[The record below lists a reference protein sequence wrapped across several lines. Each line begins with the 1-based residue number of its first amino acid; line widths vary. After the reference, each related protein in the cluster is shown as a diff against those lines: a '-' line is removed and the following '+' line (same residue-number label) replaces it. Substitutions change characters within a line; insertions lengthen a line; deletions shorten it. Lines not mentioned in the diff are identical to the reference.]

1 MASLE
6 EEESEAEVDL
16 VVAAAS
22 AAAVVVADLD
32 LLSVGE
38 VVVVDLDDDIVCR
51 VVLVME
57 IYVCVYER
65 QRKVRSV
72 GESFE
77 SLGGVI
83 DFSRF
88 I

>member
-1 MASLE
+1 M
-6 EEESEAEVDL
+6 
-16 VVAAAS
+16 
-22 AAAVVVADLD
+22 
-32 LLSVGE
+32 
-38 VVVVDLDDDIVCR
+38 
-51 VVLVME
+51 
-57 IYVCVYER
+57 CVYER

-77 SLGGVI
+77 SLGEVI

>member
-1 MASLE
+1 MAFLE
-6 EEESEAEVDL
+6 EEEAEAEED
-16 VVAAAS
+16 
-22 AAAVVVADLD
+22 VVVADLD

-51 VVLVME
+51 VVLVMA
-57 IYVCVYER
+57 IYVCVYKR

-77 SLGGVI
+77 SLREVI

>member
-22 AAAVVVADLD
+22 AAGVVVADLD

-65 QRKVRSV
+65 QRKVGSV

>member
-1 MASLE
+1 MALLE
-6 EEESEAEVDL
+6 EEGAEAEED
-16 VVAAAS
+16 
-22 AAAVVVADLD
+22 VVVADLD

-57 IYVCVYER
+57 IYVYVYER
-65 QRKVRSV
+65 KRKVRSM

-77 SLGGVI
+77 SLGEVI

>member
-1 MASLE
+1 M
-6 EEESEAEVDL
+6 
-16 VVAAAS
+16 
-22 AAAVVVADLD
+22 
-32 LLSVGE
+32 
-38 VVVVDLDDDIVCR
+38 
-51 VVLVME
+51 
-57 IYVCVYER
+57 YVCMR

-77 SLGGVI
+77 SLGEVV

>member
-1 MASLE
+1 MALLE
-6 EEESEAEVDL
+6 EEEAEAEED
-16 VVAAAS
+16 
-22 AAAVVVADLD
+22 VVVADLD

-38 VVVVDLDDDIVCR
+38 VVVVVDLDDDIVCR

-65 QRKVRSV
+65 KRKVRSV

-77 SLGGVI
+77 SLGEVI

>member
-1 MASLE
+1 MALLE
-6 EEESEAEVDL
+6 EEEAEAEED
-16 VVAAAS
+16 
-22 AAAVVVADLD
+22 VVVADLD

-77 SLGGVI
+77 SWGK
-83 DFSRF
+83 
-88 I
+88 

>member
-1 MASLE
+1 MALLE
-6 EEESEAEVDL
+6 EEEPEAEED
-16 VVAAAS
+16 
-22 AAAVVVADLD
+22 VVVADLD

-38 VVVVDLDDDIVCR
+38 VVVVVDLDDDIVCR

-77 SLGGVI
+77 SLGEVI

>member
-1 MASLE
+1 MALLE
-6 EEESEAEVDL
+6 EEGAEAEED
-16 VVAAAS
+16 
-22 AAAVVVADLD
+22 VVVADLD

-38 VVVVDLDDDIVCR
+38 VVVVDLDDDIFCR

-77 SLGGVI
+77 SLEEVI

>member
-1 MASLE
+1 MALLE
-6 EEESEAEVDL
+6 EEEAEAEED
-16 VVAAAS
+16 
-22 AAAVVVADLD
+22 VVVADLD

-38 VVVVDLDDDIVCR
+38 VVVVDLDDDIVFR

-65 QRKVRSV
+65 QRKVRSL

-77 SLGGVI
+77 SLREVI

>member
-1 MASLE
+1 MALLE
-6 EEESEAEVDL
+6 EEEAEED
-16 VVAAAS
+16 
-22 AAAVVVADLD
+22 VVVADLD
-32 LLSVGE
+32 LLSVEE
-38 VVVVDLDDDIVCR
+38 VVVADLDDDIVCR

-77 SLGGVI
+77 SLGEVI